1 MKGRIVVKVGSNV
14 LTRPDGLLD
23 VTRLSAIVDQI
34 AELHRR
40 GMEVILVSS
49 GAVASGR
56 GELRGMK
63 GTDKLDAVEAR
74 QLFSAVGQAKLIN
87 RYYEFFREHSIHC
100 GQVLATKENFA
111 DRRSYLNQQ
120 SCMSTMLAHKVV
132 PIVNENDT
140 VSLSELMFTDNDEL
154 SGLIAGMMNADRL
167 IILSNIDGMYTG
179 NPADA
184 GSTLIPRIRPQDDL
198 STFVSAEKSTL
209 GRGGM
214 LSKCRIARLVA
225 AEGIE
230 VVIANGRREGI
241 VTALAD
247 GARDV
252 PHTVFEAAP
261 RTASGLK
268 KWIAHSDSFAK
279 GSVTVNN
286 GCATALSAGAS
297 LLPVG
302 ISDVKGSFKADDIIT
317 IIDPDG
323 HTVAWGKAS
332 ADADTARLNAGKPG
346 TPVLVH
352 ADYMF
357 LNPERLYSG
366 RNS

>member
-14 LTRPDGLLD
+14 LTRPDGMLD
-23 VTRLSAIVDQI
+23 VTRQSAIVDQI
-34 AELHRR
+34 AELTKR
-40 GMEVILVSS
+40 GLEVVLVSS

-56 GELRGMK
+56 GELRGMP
-63 GTDKLDAVEAR
+63 GTERLDAVEAR

-87 RYYEFFREHSIHC
+87 RYYELFREHNIHC

-120 SCMSTMLAHKVV
+120 GCMNTMLAHKVV
-132 PIVNENDT
+132 PVVNENDT

-154 SGLIAGMMNADRL
+154 SGLIAGMMNADKL

-179 NPADA
+179 NPDDHD
-184 GSTLIPRIRPQDDL
+184 SVLIPRIRPDDDP
-198 STFVSAEKSTL
+198 SAFVSAEKSSL

-230 VVIANGRREGI
+230 VIIANGRRENI
-241 VTALAD
+241 LTALAD
-247 GARDV
+247 NADV
-252 PHTVFEAAP
+252 PHTVFEAAARP
-261 RTASGLK
+261 ASGLK
-268 KWIAHSDSFAK
+268 KWIAHSDGFAK
-279 GSVTVNN
+279 GSIHVNQ
-286 GCATALSAGAS
+286 GCAEALTTGAS

-302 ISDVKGSFKADDIIT
+302 VTAVEGAFKTNDIVT
-317 IIDPDG
+317 IINPEG
-323 HTVAWGKAS
+323 HTVAWGKATCDS
-332 ADADTARLNAGKPG
+332 GTAQETAGKPG
-346 TPVLVH
+346 MPVLVH

-357 LNPERLYSG
+357 LNPERLYS
-366 RNS
+366 SPKS